1 MNTMLN
7 ALTPGATERNQV
19 QRPDQIQPRLLDID
33 DAARYLSMSDKGVR
47 ALIAAGELPYIQR
60 IRGRSP
66 YLIDR
71 IELDKWIER
80 NKTSALK

>member
-1 MNTMLN
+1 MNTMLL
-7 ALTPGATERNQV
+7 ALTPGVTERNQV
-19 QRPDQIQPRLLDID
+19 RRPDQIQPRLLDID
-33 DAARYLSMSDKGVR
+33 DAARYLAVSDKILR
-47 ALIAAGELPYIQR
+47 QLIANGELPYIQR

-71 IELDKWIER
+71 TELDKWIER

>member
-1 MNTMLN
+1 MTTML
-7 ALTPGATERNQV
+7 ALTPEALRQV
-19 QRPDQIQPRLLDID
+19 QRADQIQPRLLDISD
-33 DAARYLSMSDKGVR
+33 SARYLAVSDKVIR
-47 ALIAAGELPYIQR
+47 QLIAAGELPYIQR

-80 NKTSALK
+80 SKTSALK

>member
-7 ALTPGATERNQV
+7 ALTPGAMRQV
-19 QRPDQIQPRLLDID
+19 QRADQIQPRLLDID

-47 ALIAAGELPYIQR
+47 QLIANGELPYIQR

-80 NKTSALK
+80 NKTSALR

>member
-19 QRPDQIQPRLLDID
+19 QRADQIQPRLLDID

-47 ALIAAGELPYIQR
+47 QLIANGELPYIQR

-80 NKTSALK
+80 NKTSALR